1 MLRESI
7 EFGPRKKESEEVIK
21 ERIEEEE
28 IKLPENLERQKE
40 FTQKMLS
47 EEAAI
52 GEPAIKIEIKKRL
65 EEKPYIHILSKGE
78 KSKRFLREAE
88 LASTILTFGLGV
100 SQELKAVP
108 QNQENQPETVQVQEK
123 QPKKIV
129 KVEYSHYE
137 EGLHQIASITYVT
150 INPETGK
157 RIAEKTVLQTDTNG
171 DGIID
176 YLTIK
181 DSEFN
186 EKGEEISTLYEKVV
200 NDGKRLITRNR
211 AFNTYEYDEGGN
223 LKSRLNEIDSDGDGE
238 INSRF
243 HVTYKYN
250 ERGNKISELDEYDA
264 NADGIIDEQ
273 NFATYEYDDYGDI
286 RKSINAKLEIKEGGS
301 IKITT
306 TDEFKEG
313 KRIRRSI
320 DTSSRP
326 DRRVEERIIYS
337 YGKFEDP
344 ISTVKEVFIYDQVT
358 GQLKEKQIDNNN
370 DGRTDI
376 IEVYTEK

>member
-7 EFGPRKKESEEVIK
+7 EFGPRKRESEEVIK

-52 GEPAIKIEIKKRL
+52 GEPAIKIEIKRRL

-223 LKSRLNEIDSDGDGE
+223 LKS
-238 INSRF
+238 
-243 HVTYKYN
+243 
-250 ERGNKISELDEYDA
+250 
-264 NADGIIDEQ
+264 
-273 NFATYEYDDYGDI
+273 
-286 RKSINAKLEIKEGGS
+286 
-301 IKITT
+301 
-306 TDEFKEG
+306 
-313 KRIRRSI
+313 
-320 DTSSRP
+320 
-326 DRRVEERIIYS
+326 
-337 YGKFEDP
+337 
-344 ISTVKEVFIYDQVT
+344 
-358 GQLKEKQIDNNN
+358 
-370 DGRTDI
+370 
-376 IEVYTEK
+376 